1 MQFRRAQCRS
11 TRCLVHLLQEFIRP
25 YPTSLIIHRK
35 RPPILNGHLDWTAI
49 GEACGIED
57 EMAELKKQL
66 RPALDAIIRWL
77 KAPPVAEDD
86 PPAKLSTRASKVAP
100 ARKTAAAASTR
111 KAQRAA
117 ADGVFAR
124 HTATSRGPAPKPIS
138 PFPDPLFDATDD
150 PANFPGALIY
160 LMGRFG
166 DSYWQ
171 LCRAVGCELRHPA
184 ADRAALSITSRRPGD
199 LAEALKLI

>member
-1 MQFRRAQCRS
+1 MR
-11 TRCLVHLLQEFIRP
+11 
-25 YPTSLIIHRK
+25 
-35 RPPILNGHLDWTAI
+35 
-49 GEACGIED
+49 
-57 EMAELKKQL
+57 
-66 RPALDAIIRWL
+66 IRWL

-124 HTATSRGPAPKPIS
+124 HTATSRGPAPKPNS

-184 ADRAALSITSRRPGD
+184 ADRAALSIHRGAPAISPRRFTDMNRRPAKAQTATYGQYCTILSLVSRTD
-199 LAEALKLI
+199 QWSWSSLLPSVTPMQTQLPC

>member
-1 MQFRRAQCRS
+1 
-11 TRCLVHLLQEFIRP
+11 LLQEFIRP

-35 RPPILNGHLDWTAI
+35 RPPILNRHFDRTAI
-49 GEACGIED
+49 GQACGIED

-66 RPALDAIIRWL
+66 RPALDANQM
-77 KAPPVAEDD
+77 AEGT
-86 PPAKLSTRASKVAP
+86 ARRRRRSSGEAVY
-100 ARKTAAAASTR
+100 ARKQGRTGQKDRGRRLDQKSPTR
-111 KAQRAA
+111 A

-150 PANFPGALIY
+150 PANFPGALLY